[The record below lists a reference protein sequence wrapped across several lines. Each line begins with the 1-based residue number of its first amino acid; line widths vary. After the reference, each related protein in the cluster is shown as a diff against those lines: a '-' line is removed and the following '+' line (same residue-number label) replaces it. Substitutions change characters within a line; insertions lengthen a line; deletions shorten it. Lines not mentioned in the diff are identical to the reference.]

1 MGEKISLGSH
11 NFAGSIDRALISI
24 LRGGIVVV
32 AAEHG
37 YMYACDAFNQSSVAK
52 IHQLR
57 GDRPRTACQVMVGN
71 TSSVSGIAQDF
82 DEQWQKLA
90 EKFLPGLLTMQ
101 LMQQPALSWDLGD
114 AGSLAEFALRVPSSK
129 FLLKLLEQSGPLA
142 VASAAP
148 AGQGVLASLTNFVG
162 GSDIAV
168 EIDEGLLPAGP
179 LSTVVRR
186 TVIGA
191 KSALEVTRVGAISL
205 AQLQSVIPD
214 ISASSA

>member
-1 MGEKISLGSH
+1 MSEKIVLDSH
-11 NFAGSIDRALISI
+11 NFAGCIDRALISI

-37 YMYACDAFNQSSVAK
+37 YIYACDAFNQSSVAK

-57 GDRPRTACQVMVGN
+57 GDQPRTACQVMVGN

-90 EKFLPGLLTMQ
+90 EKYWPGLLSMQ

-114 AGSLAEFALRVPSSK
+114 AGSLAEFALRVPSSE
-129 FLLKLLEQSGPLA
+129 FLQKLLEQTGPLA

-148 AGQGVLASLTNFVG
+148 AGQGVLASLSDFDG
-162 GSDIAV
+162 GRDIAV

-186 TVIGA
+186 SVIGA

-205 AQLQSVIPD
+205 AQLQSVLPD

>member
-1 MGEKISLGSH
+1 MSEKIVLDSQ
-11 NFAGSIDRALISI
+11 NFAGCIDRALISI

-37 YMYACDAFNQSSVAK
+37 YIYACDAFNQSSVAK

-57 GDRPRTACQVMVGN
+57 GDQPRTACQVMVGN
-71 TSSVSGIAQDF
+71 SSSVPGVAQDF

-90 EKFLPGLLTMQ
+90 EKFWPGLLTMQ

-114 AGSLAEFALRVPSSK
+114 AGSLAEFALRVPSSG
-129 FLLKLLEQSGPLA
+129 FLQKLLEQTGPLA

-148 AGQGVLASLTNFVG
+148 TGQGVLASLSDFDG

-186 TVIGA
+186 SVIGA

-205 AQLQSVIPD
+205 AQLQSVLPD

>member
-1 MGEKISLGSH
+1 MGEKIVLDSQ
-11 NFAGSIDRALISI
+11 NFAASIDRALISI
-24 LRGGIVVV
+24 LRGGIIVL

-57 GDRPRTACQVMVGN
+57 GDHPRTSCQVMVGS
-71 TSSVSGIAQDF
+71 TSAVSGIAQDF
-82 DEQWQKLA
+82 DEQWQGLA
-90 EKFLPGLLTMQ
+90 EKFWPGLLTMQ

-114 AGSLAEFALRVPSSK
+114 EGSLAEFALRIPSRQ

-142 VASAAP
+142 VASVAP
-148 AGQGVLASLTNFVG
+148 AGAGVIASLNNFVA
-162 GSDIAV
+162 GSDVAL
-168 EIDEGLLPAGP
+168 EIDEGPLPPGA

-186 TVIGA
+186 SVIGT
-191 KSALEVTRVGAISL
+191 KSALEVSRVGAISL

-214 ISASSA
+214 ISTSST

>member
-1 MGEKISLGSH
+1 MGEKIVLDSQ
-11 NFAGSIDRALISI
+11 NFAASIDRALISI
-24 LRGGIVVV
+24 LRGGIIVV

-52 IHQLR
+52 IHQIR
-57 GDRPRTACQVMVGN
+57 GDEPRTACQVMVGN
-71 TSSVSGIAQDF
+71 TSAVSGIAQDF

-90 EKFLPGLLTMQ
+90 EKFWPGLLTMQ

-114 AGSLAEFALRVPSSK
+114 EGSLAEFALRIPSRQ

-142 VASAAP
+142 VASAAM
-148 AGQGVLASLTNFVG
+148 AGQGVVTSPSNIVA
-162 GSDIAV
+162 GSEIAL
-168 EIDEGLLPAGP
+168 EIDEGALPIGP

-186 TVIGA
+186 SVIGT
-191 KSALEVTRVGAISL
+191 KSALEVSRVGAISL
-205 AQLQSVIPD
+205 AQLQSLLPD

>member
-1 MGEKISLGSH
+1 MGEKIVLDSQ
-11 NFAGSIDRALISI
+11 NFAASVDRALISI

-37 YMYACDAFNQSSVAK
+37 YMYACDAFNQNSVTK

-57 GDRPRTACQVMVGN
+57 GDELRTACQVMVGS
-71 TSSVSGIAQDF
+71 TSAVSGIAQDF
-82 DEQWQKLA
+82 DELWQKLA
-90 EKFLPGLLTMQ
+90 EKFWPGLLTMQ

-114 AGSLAEFALRVPSSK
+114 EGSLAQFVLRIPSRQ

-142 VASAAP
+142 VASIAQ
-148 AGQGVLASLTNFVG
+148 AGQGLVASLNNFVA
-162 GSDIAV
+162 GSDVIL
-168 EIDEGLLPAGP
+168 EIDEGPLPAGA

-186 TVIGA
+186 
-191 KSALEVTRVGAISL
+191 SATGTKGVLEVSRVGAISL

-214 ISASSA
+214 ISRSST

>member
-1 MGEKISLGSH
+1 MSEKFVLDSQ
-11 NFAGSIDRALISI
+11 NFAGCIDRGLISI

-57 GDRPRTACQVMVGN
+57 GDQPRTACQVMVGN

-90 EKFLPGLLTMQ
+90 EQFWPGLLTMQ

-114 AGSLAEFALRVPSSK
+114 AGSLAEFALRVPSSQ

-148 AGQGVLASLTNFVG
+148 AGQGVLASLNNFVG
-162 GSDIAV
+162 GSGIAV
-168 EIDEGLLPAGP
+168 QIDEGLLPSGP
-179 LSTVVRR
+179 LSTVVRKS
-186 TVIGA
+186 VIGA

-205 AQLQSVIPD
+205 AQLQSAIPD